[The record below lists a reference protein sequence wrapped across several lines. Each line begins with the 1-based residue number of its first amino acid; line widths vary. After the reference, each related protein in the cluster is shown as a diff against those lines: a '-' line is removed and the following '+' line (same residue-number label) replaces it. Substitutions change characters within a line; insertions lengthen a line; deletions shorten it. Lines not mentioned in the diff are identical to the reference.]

1 MRRAAK
7 TGIVVA
13 GAVAVGLAGAITL
26 NATQTSSSS
35 NAGAASPA
43 TVSASSSAPTTAATP
58 SATASAPTPNASA
71 GTAAAGAAPSTQAAV
86 PAPPVSATPDA
97 PVPGPAAPV
106 PGPTAPVPAPA
117 APAPA
122 QQGLDQRIKDSCTAR
137 LQSDAAHSSI
147 VTGTVVPRPFTV
159 VSIAFSGNPVPS
171 TSASGLASHDILMN
185 ITLKLADGP
194 AQDSE
199 RVCRVHDSDSLVDW
213 LPAG

>member
-71 GTAAAGAAPSTQAAV
+71 GTAAAGAAPSSQSAV
-86 PAPPVSATPDA
+86 PAPAGSATADA
-97 PVPGPAAPV
+97 PVPGPP
-106 PGPTAPVPAPA
+106 APVPAPA